1 MSFYQQLHQ
10 QLIQSKKRI
19 SHRKH
24 KASSQVDNRA
34 ANGGVPVLPY
44 MPAPSLPIKTAWRR
58 AHAFNV
64 MSYRVPGIVVPV
76 RQPSSMTCWATVTTM
91 MLSWREQASL
101 TIERALDRIG
111 QVYVDKFHNNQG
123 LAADEKGPFL
133 AAVGLQA
140 EPAQSYSLEGWL
152 QLLKTYGPLW
162 VTTDE
167 SQTDGR
173 FAIHARILVGMS
185 GDGTPNG
192 TQLVIVD
199 PAIGAEIIED
209 FSTFITKFEREIY
222 EIIKR
227 NPKDTSPLRIQVV
240 HWPPNASVAAQSR
253 RMMRSN
259 ASSYYH
265 HNGSHR
271 VGYGP
276 SMPSRSFDVTPL
288 AWGARVAA
296 EFCNRVRQM
305 GSTLGCEPEH
315 LMAAMAFETGETFS
329 PAIRNGA
336 GSGAVGLIQFMPRT
350 AESLGTST
358 EALAKMSAL
367 EQLEFVERYLTP
379 YRGRLSTLEDVYM
392 AILMPSAVGLP
403 PEHVLFHRDSQDA
416 NERRRAWHRRAYE
429 QNRGL
434 DRNGD
439 GKITKIEAS
448 SVVAA
453 KLEKGRRAENVG

>member
-10 QLIQSKKRI
+10 QLMQSKKRI
-19 SHRKH
+19 SHRKP
-24 KASSQVDNRA
+24 KTSDNADNRA
-34 ANGGVPVLPY
+34 ANGGVPLSPS
-44 MPAPSLPIKTAWRR
+44 MPSPSLPVKTASRR
-58 AHAFNV
+58 ARAFNA
-64 MSYRVPGIVVPV
+64 MSYRVPGVVAAV
-76 RQPSSMTCWATVTTM
+76 RQPSGMTCWATVTTM

-101 TIERALDRIG
+101 TIENALGRIS
-111 QVYVDKFHNNQG
+111 QVYIDKFHNNEG

-140 EPAQSYSLEGWL
+140 EPPQNYSLEGWL
-152 QLLKTYGPLW
+152 QLLQTYGPLW

-167 SQTDGR
+167 SQTDGK
-173 FAIHARILVGMS
+173 FAIHARILLGMS

-192 TQLVIVD
+192 TQVGIVD
-199 PAIGAEIIED
+199 PALGAEITED
-209 FSTFITKFEREIY
+209 FTTLIAKFEREI
-222 EIIKR
+222 IKR
-227 NPKDTSPLRIQVV
+227 DPKDTTPLRIQVV
-240 HWPPNASVAAQSR
+240 HWPPNASVVAQSR
-253 RMMRSN
+253 RMIRSPSS
-259 ASSYYH
+259 SSY
-265 HNGSHR
+265 HNNGGRS

-276 SMPSRSFDVTPL
+276 SRPSRAFDVTPL
-288 AWGARVAA
+288 AWGARVGA

-305 GSTLGCEPEH
+305 GSNLGCEPEH

-329 PAIRNGA
+329 PSIRNGA

-350 AESLGTST
+350 AQNLNTST
-358 EALAKMSAL
+358 EALARMSAL
-367 EQLEFVERYLTP
+367 EQLEFVERYLTS

-403 PEHVLFHRDSQDA
+403 PEHVLFDRDSQDA

-439 GKITKIEAS
+439 GKITKTEAS
-448 SVVAA
+448 SMVVA
-453 KLEKGRRAENVG
+453 KLERGRRAENVG